1 MNKTIKALQKG
12 KVLKYNSIY
21 SRYYKMIDGSIHYSE
36 TMEKDGYWKK
46 SSARMSVFTTEE
58 NWTIL

>member
-21 SRYYKMIDGSIHYSE
+21 SRYYKMIDGVLYYSE
-36 TMEKDGYWKK
+36 TIGEYGYWKK
-46 SSARMSVFTTEE
+46 SSAKMSVFEAEE
-58 NWTIL
+58 NWIIL